1 MILPYY
7 PKSSPM
13 HHNSLFC
20 LFTNGIKVI
29 GRWKYITLSK
39 YKLLEIPYAFLDN
52 SCEKLTLEYD
62 TWLYVKIAMKITAYL
77 EWSKCLFLRINKQFK
92 ASFSSETCLCNKII
106 RDKNMY
112 EDVFNL
118 LEYKNQIMSIFKT
131 KEDITNKYASQGQLG
146 FRIIGLLL
154 LQQ

>member
-1 MILPYY
+1 
-7 PKSSPM
+7 
-13 HHNSLFC
+13 
-20 LFTNGIKVI
+20 
-29 GRWKYITLSK
+29 
-39 YKLLEIPYAFLDN
+39 
-52 SCEKLTLEYD
+52 
-62 TWLYVKIAMKITAYL
+62 
-77 EWSKCLFLRINKQFK
+77 
-92 ASFSSETCLCNKII
+92 
-106 RDKNMY
+106 MY